1 MENLA
6 GIKFS
11 KGHGAGNDF
20 VFIEDVNAEIDLSK
34 DEIAYLCDR
43 HRGIGADGLIKA
55 VKAKAE
61 VDADWFMDYY
71 NGDGT
76 VAEMC
81 GNGARA
87 YAKFLEHVGLFT
99 PEKNK
104 PFNIDTRAG
113 LKQVIKIEDDIY
125 SVDLGP
131 WKLAHDNEANEG
143 GIDSMVKIEGI
154 EEPRGALS
162 IDMGNPHTVVAVQSL
177 AELKAANLTVMPDV
191 QPIPKNGTNVEL
203 ITADG
208 HVMDEGHGKI
218 SMRVFERGVGETL
231 ACGTGIGAAAA
242 ATRFWIG
249 EDAPHLWE
257 VHVPGGVLNVEFI
270 KDDKGNECTIL
281 MGPAIIVS
289 DGTLV

>member
-6 GIKFS
+6 GIEFS

-20 VFIEDVNAEIDLSK
+20 VFIADPDNELTLSK
-34 DEIAYLCDR
+34 DEIAYLCER

-55 VKAKAE
+55 VKAKA
-61 VDADWFMDYY
+61 DSGADWFMDYY

-81 GNGARA
+81 GNGVRA
-87 YAKFLEHVGLFT
+87 YAKYLEHAGLFT
-99 PEKNK
+99 PQKNK
-104 PFNIDTRAG
+104 PFNIATRAG

-131 WKLAHDNEANEG
+131 WKLLHESEAAEG

-154 EEPRGALS
+154 KEPRGALS

-177 AELKAANLTVMPDV
+177 TELNTANLAVMPDV
-191 QPIPKNGTNVEL
+191 QPTPENGTNIEL

-208 HVMDEGHGKI
+208 HVMEEGHGKI

-270 KDDKGNECTIL
+270 KADDGSEHTIL

-289 DGTLV
+289 DGKLV